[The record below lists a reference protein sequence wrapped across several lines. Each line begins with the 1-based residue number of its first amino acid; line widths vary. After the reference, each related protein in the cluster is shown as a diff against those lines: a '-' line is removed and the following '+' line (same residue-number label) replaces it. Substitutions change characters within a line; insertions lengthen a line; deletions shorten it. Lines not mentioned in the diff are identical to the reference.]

1 MIQVDEA
8 RTRALLPWRPLVE
21 AIRDIFRADCEMPA
35 KHQHFIEVPGERD
48 GKLMLM
54 PAWSTGGNI
63 AVKIVDVFPGNAER
77 GIPAVNGAVLLLDG
91 TNGQVLALIDG
102 GEVTARRTS
111 ATSAL
116 AADYL
121 ARPDS
126 SHLVVLG
133 TGRIATDNLVD
144 AHASVRPIRRVT
156 FWGRNPEKAEAA
168 AAKARDRGFDA
179 AATTNLASAVGEA
192 DIVSTA
198 TIAQEPIL
206 QGEWLRPGTHID
218 LLGNYSSESRE
229 ADDTVI
235 ARGTVFIDTPAALK
249 STGDLVL
256 PLASGV
262 LLEDDIAADLFALTR
277 GTHPGRRDD
286 TEITVFKSVGAAIE
300 DLAAAQLVY
309 AQSQAES

>member
-21 AIRDIFRADCEMPA
+21 AIREIFRADCEAPA

-54 PAWSTGGNI
+54 PAWSKGGNI

-133 TGRIATDNLVD
+133 TGRIAADNLVD
-144 AHASVRPIRRVT
+144 AHASVRPIQRVT
-156 FWGRNPEKAEAA
+156 FWGRNAEKAKAA
-168 AAKARDRGFDA
+168 AAKARDGGYAA
-179 AATTNLASAVGEA
+179 AATTDLATAVGEA

-198 TIAQEPIL
+198 TIAQEPVLHGDWL
-206 QGEWLRPGTHID
+206 QPGTHVD

-235 ARGTVFIDTPAALK
+235 ARGAVFIDTPAALK

-262 LLEDDIAADLFALTR
+262 LKEDDIAADLSALTR
-277 GTHPGRRDD
+277 GAHPGRRDD
-286 TEITVFKSVGAAIE
+286 AEITVFKSVGAAVE

-309 AQSQAES
+309 AQSQAET